1 MGKSQAKSEEKAE
14 FANFGG
20 GAMES
25 QKSCTSRCMAQP
37 LEDSSFGA
45 LGPTFRLSG
54 PVFSRPCPWLP
65 CMGATAG
72 WAGRYA
78 REAKLGPVH
87 QFGWRVVGRCLT
99 AQVCAATHLG
109 NVPHG

>member
-1 MGKSQAKSEEKAE
+1 MQAIHWAVRSTNSELPVPTMVPEK
-14 FANFGG
+14 F
-20 GAMES
+20 
-25 QKSCTSRCMAQP
+25 CTSRCMAQP
-37 LEDSSFGA
+37 FKGSSFGA
-45 LGPTFRLSG
+45 LGLTFRLML
-54 PVFSRPCPWLP
+54 PVFNRPCPWLP

-78 REAKLGPVH
+78 REAKLGTVH
-87 QFGWRVVGRCLT
+87 QFGWRVVGRWWA